1 MTFCLALVVALM
13 SSAKPMQTPSRT
25 CASPYKGCPTESKW
39 EPWFVKPSLCHSMCA
54 YNCIKI
60 IIYIYLLYFIIC
72 TYLSI
77 FFPLFAIIRG
87 LMILYSTNHGLRF
100 GFKGSGLRT
109 ACPWRSASVPA
120 SPVPLASGSCRYFCT
135 DGKAYHLFAKQ
146 IKQIQIEVSYV
157 KGETPN
163 HPKLDHLSI
172 EAHGFGDP
180 PAEEPRKSDNV
191 SPYQPMPTA
200 TAGHLVCPQGRPHSA
215 LRPVASPDSLKPNLP
230 RCYNEPFFGWIS
242 WIPWCPICLLVM
254 LVMVRDFKYLEMW
267 QQTCCWGRSSV
278 SSVWAATLWEF
289 EACSA
294 QPLSTLGHTL
304 VSRRCSSR
312 R

>member
-39 EPWFVKPSLCHSMCA
+39 EPWFVKPSLCHSMCV

-60 IIYIYLLYFIIC
+60 IIYIFIIC

-77 FFPLFAIIRG
+77 FFPLFATIRG
-87 LMILYSTNHGLRF
+87 LMILYSINHGLRC

-120 SPVPLASGSCRYFCT
+120 SPVPLASGSYFAQMV
-135 DGKAYHLFAKQ
+135 AYHLFAKE

-180 PAEEPRKSDNV
+180 PVEEPRK
-191 SPYQPMPTA
+191 
-200 TAGHLVCPQGRPHSA
+200 
-215 LRPVASPDSLKPNLP
+215 
-230 RCYNEPFFGWIS
+230 
-242 WIPWCPICLLVM
+242 
-254 LVMVRDFKYLEMW
+254 
-267 QQTCCWGRSSV
+267 
-278 SSVWAATLWEF
+278 
-289 EACSA
+289 
-294 QPLSTLGHTL
+294 
-304 VSRRCSSR
+304 
-312 R
+312 